1 MKSVIEKDGLK
12 GLFGRGLQTRL
23 ITNIAQSMV
32 FSVFWKAIEAK
43 LNAAAE
49 KKKEKQTAKTGSIT
63 LAALPE
69 LKGGVPP
76 LKHA

>member
-1 MKSVIEKDGLK
+1 MLS
-12 GLFGRGLQTRL
+12 
-23 ITNIAQSMV
+23 TNR
-32 FSVFWKAIEAK
+32 EET
-43 LNAAAE
+43 E

>member
-1 MKSVIEKDGLK
+1 
-12 GLFGRGLQTRL
+12 
-23 ITNIAQSMV
+23 MV